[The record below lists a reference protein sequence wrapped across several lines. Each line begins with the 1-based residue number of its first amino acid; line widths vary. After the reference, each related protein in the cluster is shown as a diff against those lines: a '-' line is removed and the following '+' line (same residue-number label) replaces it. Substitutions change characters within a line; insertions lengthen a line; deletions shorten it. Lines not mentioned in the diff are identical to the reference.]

1 MPKKR
6 FALYEPGL
14 GIYAVEKSFDDLV
27 SRCRALGLSGDAYFR
42 KTPEDSEEDLD
53 HLVIRECTER
63 LSNAFMRYDVS
74 TAYTVREDGL
84 LDVFG

>member
-14 GIYAVEKSFDDLV
+14 GIYAVQKTFDELV
-27 SRCRALGLSGDAYFR
+27 RRCRTLGLSGDAYFR
-42 KTPEDSEEDLD
+42 KTPEDAEEDLD
-53 HLVIRECTER
+53 RFVIRECTAR
-63 LSNAFMRYDVS
+63 LEDAFMRYDVS